1 MGKVKFIQCTLEE
14 YNSLETKDSDTLYFI
29 SNRNIIYKGELPFP
43 DSVTSTKDGIMSAAD
58 KTKLDSIELA
68 SENSVIY
75 IPDENPIAAGTLS
88 LLGGGNIPGIKFE
101 NSTATNIIIGDVG
114 GSNGITVNTSNGGFQ
129 LDEGASGGVQARLL
143 VDGKISAETIDGSA
157 YARLSISNNTTPS
170 IEIEGGS
177 LYLNGET
184 YTKINQVPEGGSEGQ
199 VLTKTSSTGT
209 NEFEWKTPETALP
222 SYTEADNGKFLQIV
236 DGVPTWVSI
245 ENAEGVSF

>member
-1 MGKVKFIQCTLEE
+1 MGKVKFIECTLEE

-29 SNRNIIYKGELPFP
+29 SDRNIIYKGELPFP

-58 KTKLDSIELA
+58 KTKLDGIEAGANKYVLPEA
-68 SENSVIY
+68 SSS
-75 IPDENPIAAGTLS
+75 TL
-88 LLGGGNIPGIKFE
+88 G
-101 NSTATNIIIGDVG
+101 
-114 GSNGITVNTSNGGFQ
+114 GITVVETDKPSYMVDIAKGSESGNYGIMYGNGLRKAGNTLIVTNPVPDGG
-129 LDEGASGGVQARLL
+129 
-143 VDGKISAETIDGSA
+143 T
-157 YARLSISNNTTPS
+157 
-170 IEIEGGS
+170 
-177 LYLNGET
+177 
-184 YTKINQVPEGGSEGQ
+184 EGQ